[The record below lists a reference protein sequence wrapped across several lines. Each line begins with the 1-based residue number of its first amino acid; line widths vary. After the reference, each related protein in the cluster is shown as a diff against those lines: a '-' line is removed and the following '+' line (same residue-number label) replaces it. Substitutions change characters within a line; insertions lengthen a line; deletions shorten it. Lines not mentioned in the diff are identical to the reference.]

1 MEFMYRVARI
11 NVSSGSY
18 TIKEY
23 NISEVLGPI
32 DVGLK
37 IHEELESWK
46 YDVFSP
52 NNALILGAGPFA
64 GGKLFGSHRLIA
76 LFRSPE
82 SKGIHFSAMGGVA
95 YKFIGCGVHAVS
107 IEGMGSKP
115 IVITIEGNT
124 EGIVKVKL
132 DYIEL
137 EELERIYRGYEGYIG
152 AFALIRYLLD
162 RYLETIQ
169 TLNARPIV
177 VGPAALR
184 TVYGAI
190 VSVDIDPSKKLLIHG
205 REDYA
210 ARGGGG
216 SVLAQAHN
224 VVAIIAGGTWK
235 PKLPEEL
242 NNISNL
248 NELYKK
254 ITRTDFVSTVTKSTV
269 KYRYDQSIGAGGT
282 FGVNYP
288 HYRELLPLFNYNTM
302 YVPKHIKK
310 KLVDMLLENF
320 WLPFVE
326 ETFVKSKSWETCG
339 EPCPAAC
346 KKIWRGK
353 KVDYEPFNA
362 LGPFIGVLDLELVT
376 KAVDIGDQLGYDLIT
391 LGHIVAWL
399 LEAVY
404 KGLLKPEEVGIDDIP
419 SLDPSALNISLWSK
433 NIRLAEKIILNILE
447 KKTDVLKL
455 VAEKGIRA
463 AAKELDNMFKDRVE
477 KIRTRFEDIVV
488 YVPYGE
494 DGYMTP
500 TFYWSPGV
508 VLPLVIAGKYLTNY
522 TPTFSE
528 PEEFAK
534 TVAIRI
540 LKEMIIENTGL
551 CRFHRGWFEKNAS
564 DLYKLL
570 GIDIDLDKYA
580 NELYIKMALY
590 NIRSGAKPRYIE
602 SEKVKDIFVTLALET
617 NSVNWISKFN
627 TDRENSVKE
636 WWNRASKYIVE
647 QLKLPQEWLN

>member
-1 MEFMYRVARI
+1 MYRVARI

-254 ITRTDFVSTVTKSTV
+254 ITGTDFVSTVTKSTV

>member
-11 NVSSGSY
+11 NVDNGSY

-23 NISEVLGPI
+23 TIGEVLGPI
-32 DVGLK
+32 DLGLK

-46 YDVFSP
+46 HDVFSP

-64 GGKLFGSHRLIA
+64 GSKLFGSHRLIA

-82 SKGIHFSAMGGVA
+82 SKGIHFSAMGGAA

-107 IEGMGSKP
+107 IEGMSSKP
-115 IVITIEGNT
+115 TIITIEGST
-124 EGIVKVKL
+124 EGNVRVKL

-152 AFALIRYLLD
+152 AFAFVRYLLD
-162 RYLETIQ
+162 RYLEVIRSI
-169 TLNARPIV
+169 NARPIV

-184 TVYGAI
+184 TIYGAI
-190 VSVDIDPSKKLLIHG
+190 VSIDVDPNKKLLIHG

-224 VVAIIAGGTWK
+224 VVAIIAGGDWK

-242 NNISNL
+242 TNISKL

-254 ITRTDFVSTVTKSTV
+254 ITGTDFVSTVNKSTV

-302 YVPKHIKK
+302 YTPKHIKK
-310 KLVDMLLENF
+310 KLVDIMLENF

-326 ETFVKSKSWETCG
+326 ETFIKSKSWETCG

-362 LGPFIGVLDLELVT
+362 LGPFIGVLSIEPVAKVVDL
-376 KAVDIGDQLGYDLIT
+376 GDQLGYDLIT

-404 KGLLKPEEVGIDDIP
+404 KGLLKPEEVGIDDVP
-419 SLDPSALNISLWSK
+419 SLDPSALNIDLWSK
-433 NIRLAEKIILNILE
+433 NIKLAEKIILNMLE

-477 KIRTRFEDIVV
+477 KIRTKFEDLVV

-508 VLPLVIAGKYLTNY
+508 VLPLVITGKYLTNY
-522 TPTFSE
+522 TPTFAE

-540 LKEMIIENTGL
+540 LKELIIENAGL

-564 DLYKLL
+564 DFYKLL

-590 NIRSGAKPRYIE
+590 NIRSGAKPRYVE

-617 NSVNWISKFN
+617 NFVNWISKFN

-636 WWNRASKYIVE
+636 WWYRASKYIIE

>member
-254 ITRTDFVSTVTKSTV
+254 ITGTDFVSTVTKSTV